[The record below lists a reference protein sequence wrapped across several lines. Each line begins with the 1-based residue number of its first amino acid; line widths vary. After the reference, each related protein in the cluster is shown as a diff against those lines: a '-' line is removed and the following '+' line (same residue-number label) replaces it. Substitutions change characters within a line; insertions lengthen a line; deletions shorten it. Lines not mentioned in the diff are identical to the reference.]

1 MQFSTSSFIQIMA
14 RKMIVIV
21 CLLLAFSIEELM
33 ARNMFRD
40 YSEMVSTANARMF
53 LVTVSSLFRGS
64 FSHKDLRKKRLISL
78 LKIAVLSF

>member
-64 FSHKDLRKKRLISL
+64 FSHKDLIKKRFISL